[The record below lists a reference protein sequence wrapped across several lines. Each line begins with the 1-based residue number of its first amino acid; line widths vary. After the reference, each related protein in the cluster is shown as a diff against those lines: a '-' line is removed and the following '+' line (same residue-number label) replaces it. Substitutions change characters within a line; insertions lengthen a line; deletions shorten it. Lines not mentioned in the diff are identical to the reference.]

1 MCCAAPHPPAA
12 SPLLCGGWMSW
23 RPHSCAVPKCHRGS
37 CPQES
42 WGLPHTLSLF
52 PPLNTISSCVNYVTS
67 LARGLDVAKQSHTAL
82 KCQPCMAGPF
92 QGAEQWRREKG
103 FVSNNDII
111 DRLEQDQDHSVSAIS
126 RNSLKPSVHYGT
138 EPLFLRLA
146 SSLVFD
152 PAPKAVRGN
161 NPAKS
166 RLSHP
171 ELDAELD
178 LGERLI

>member
-1 MCCAAPHPPAA
+1 M
-12 SPLLCGGWMSW
+12 
-23 RPHSCAVPKCHRGS
+23 
-37 CPQES
+37 
-42 WGLPHTLSLF
+42 
-52 PPLNTISSCVNYVTS
+52 NYVTS
-67 LARGLDVAKQSHTAL
+67 MAWCLDVAKQSHTAL
-82 KCQPCMAGPF
+82 KCQPCTVEPF
-92 QGAEQWRREKG
+92 QGAARWRREED

-146 SSLVFD
+146 SSLVFN
-152 PAPKAVRGN
+152 PAPKAFWGN

-171 ELDAELD
+171 ERDAELD
-178 LGERLI
+178 LRE